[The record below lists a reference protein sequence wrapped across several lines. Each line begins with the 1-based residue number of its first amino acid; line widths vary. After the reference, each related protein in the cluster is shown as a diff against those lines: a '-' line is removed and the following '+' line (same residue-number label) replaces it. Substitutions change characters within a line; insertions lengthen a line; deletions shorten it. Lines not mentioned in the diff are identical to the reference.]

1 MDEED
6 TSCGLAADRSLRIA
20 VWEPYAALSHRLFWE
35 GLRDHSRHQISV
47 EILPP
52 RHWKLRMRTASFHF
66 AQRAQREV
74 AENRPPPDLIV
85 ASEYLSIAEL
95 IGLLPPS
102 WRGIPMV
109 VDFHEN
115 QLTYPLQEGESRDLH
130 FAFSHLHAG
139 LAARKVI
146 FHSHYHR
153 QEFLEALP
161 ELLRPVTDVD
171 TRELPRLFA
180 ERSVVLPLGTEV
192 ERGDLSSPTETPT
205 VVWCHRWEY
214 DKGPDRF
221 LQAVQECRS
230 RGVRFRVRLLGQRF
244 REVPPALEKLRDLLG
259 DDLIEG
265 EFVADRDRYLV
276 ALAEGDLTMSTARHE
291 FFGLSTLESLR
302 LGLLPILPADL
313 AYPELLPPAARQ
325 FPFLYRAGTSS
336 ADALEAGIEL
346 VRSGERSS
354 LREEIIAFT
363 EKFSWSEVIHQYDD
377 LFDQV
382 VSQGGDVPLR

>member
-1 MDEED
+1 MDEENVSGHS
-6 TSCGLAADRSLRIA
+6 TTGRSLRIA

-35 GLRDHSRHQISV
+35 GLRDHSRHRIVV
-47 EILPP
+47 EMLPA

-66 AQRAQREV
+66 AQCAQREE

-85 ASEYLSIAEL
+85 ASEYLSIAEV
-95 IGLLPPS
+95 IGLLPQS
-102 WRGIPMV
+102 WRDIPMV

-115 QLTYPLQEGESRDLH
+115 QLTYPLLEGESRDLH

-139 LAARKVI
+139 LTARRVI

-153 QEFLEALP
+153 QEFLQALP
-161 ELLRPVTDVD
+161 EILRPVTDVD

-192 ERGDLSSPTETPT
+192 QRGQPSRPTDIPT
-205 VVWCHRWEY
+205 VVWAHRWEY

-221 LQAVQECRS
+221 VEAVEECRS
-230 RGVRFRVRLLGQRF
+230 RRVPLRVRLLGQRF
-244 REVPPALEKLRDLLG
+244 REVPTALERLRDTLG

-265 EFVADRDRYLV
+265 GFVADRGEYL
-276 ALAEGDLTMSTARHE
+276 ADLAEGDLAMSTARHE

-302 LGLLPILPADL
+302 LGLLPVLPADL
-313 AYPELLPPAARQ
+313 AYPELLPRSARQ
-325 FPFLYRAGTSS
+325 FPFLYRERSS
-336 ADALEAGIEL
+336 GADALEEGIEL
-346 VRSGERSS
+346 VRGGKAHP
-354 LREEIIAFT
+354 LREEIVSFT
-363 EKFSWSEVIHQYDD
+363 QKFHWSEVIQQYDE

-382 VSQGGDVPLR
+382 FAEGA